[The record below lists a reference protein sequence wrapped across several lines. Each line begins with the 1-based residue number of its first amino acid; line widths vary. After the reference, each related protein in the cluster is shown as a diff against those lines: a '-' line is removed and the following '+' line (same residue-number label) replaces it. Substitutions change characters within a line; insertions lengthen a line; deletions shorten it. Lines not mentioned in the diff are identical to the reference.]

1 MTHNA
6 RNNVLCANPHA
17 DAVTENSAEVSRR
30 IVTQKLWACNGGLG
44 LTGQNE
50 PNCLV
55 YESPTLDFSG
65 FAGHRN
71 TQKLDKKI
79 WTTENTS
86 PAEKLKS

>member
-1 MTHNA
+1 M
-6 RNNVLCANPHA
+6 LLQKMIANYGVIRHF
-17 DAVTENSAEVSRR
+17 
-30 IVTQKLWACNGGLG
+30 
-44 LTGQNE
+44 E

-55 YESPTLDFSG
+55 YESPLIDFSG

-71 TQKLDKKI
+71 TRKLDKKI